1 MTVLPQEGQIVQ
13 VRGEHWAVSEIKAQ
27 GLPRSSADETVAGTQ
42 HALTLSSLAEDRL
55 GEELRVVWELEPGA
69 VALPP
74 RDLPVV
80 DPDRFDDPDTLAA
93 FVDALRWGALT
104 AADTRTLQAPFRS
117 GATVE
122 AYQLEPIRRAL
133 QTSRA
138 NLLLADDVG
147 LGKTIE
153 AGLVVQELLLRHRA
167 RTVAVVC
174 PAGLV
179 LKWQDEMRD
188 KFGLEFQIVNS
199 ETIRDVRRSHGVHA
213 NPFTLFPRV
222 IVSMSWLPG
231 QRAQRLLNE
240 VYAHVD
246 ADSGVRRTAFDI
258 LVVDEAHHVAP
269 ATPQTGKSGRRGYA
283 VDTQRTRAVR
293 DLAHRCEHRLFLTA
307 TPHNGYTESFTAL
320 LEMVDDRR
328 FARGAQLDRK
338 TLDEVI
344 VRRLKKHLAAEKG
357 FKERRVM
364 PLAFNPTDDEEQ
376 AYERLDGFI
385 RRRHEAVHTES
396 GGKARDLTTLLLKK
410 RFFSSPVAFA
420 RTVDQ
425 YLLTRGG
432 LDDDL
437 PEYDDVLGDNA
448 SDLEEGLV
456 DHPESEALRTAGR
469 TLPALTDEDT
479 DDLEWLSRWGQSYE
493 GRADSRLNAL
503 LAYLEEVVRPD
514 LIHTTSERVVVF
526 TEYVDTLDWIR
537 EVLES
542 RGLGDP
548 LTAVIVGGTDP
559 EDRELIRARFQAP
572 PEDEPVRILLAT
584 DAAGE
589 GIDLQD
595 HCHRLVNFDIPFN
608 PNRLEQRI
616 GRIDRYGQRFSPEV
630 RHFVPADRTQDGYAG
645 DTDFLSRIAIKI
657 AQVEIDLGPA
667 NQVIAGDI
675 QERLAGRKPEPVSK
689 RTSQDDALVTE
700 VLHGERQVRSE
711 LTRLEEQLD
720 ESRDRLHLRASN
732 LERVVATALA
742 LDFQPPL
749 KVVAD
754 DRTDTSLFEIPH
766 LARHWEPVT
775 RGLATRLVPDR
786 MRPITFVE
794 EAALGRTDLV
804 YIHLGHPLLQRSTRL
819 LRSALWGD
827 REGVNRVSAVMVD
840 GLDEP
845 FVAAVTRLVLVG
857 RGGIRL
863 HEEVFLAGTRL
874 ESARALGEERS
885 EDLLERALDG
895 KRLSAVDQ
903 ATRNEL
909 ARLWQSEDG
918 PRGLRSRV
926 EDAVARRVEKRRAEV
941 AEALKRRERDDLA
954 RVEAVFARFEG
965 TLHATLET
973 AQREQFEAEQM
984 LFDDEKQQRDAD
996 LRRIRERLK
1005 TIEAERDRE
1014 KSAVRRRY
1022 QDVTPHPFAAA
1033 LVFALPARKV
1043 IA

>member
-13 VRGEHWAVSEIKAQ
+13 VRGEHWAVAEIKAQ
-27 GLPRSSADETVAGTQ
+27 GLPRSSADDTVAATQ

-74 RDLPVV
+74 RELPDV
-80 DPDRFDDPDTLAA
+80 DPDHFDDPDTLAA

-104 AADTRTLQAPFRS
+104 AADARTLQAPFRS

-122 AYQLEPIRRAL
+122 AYQLEPVRRAL
-133 QTSRA
+133 QASRA

-147 LGKTIE
+147 LGKTVE

-188 KFGLEFQIVNS
+188 KFGLEFQIVNT
-199 ETIRDVRRSHGVHA
+199 ETMREVRRSHGVHA

-231 QRAQRLLNE
+231 ERAQRLLNE

-246 ADSGVRRTAFDI
+246 ADSGASRTAFDVLI
-258 LVVDEAHHVAP
+258 VDEAHHVAP
-269 ATPQTGKSGRRGYA
+269 PRPQTGKSGRRGYA

-320 LEMVDDRR
+320 LEMVDDRS

-338 TLDEVI
+338 ALDEVV

-357 FKERRVM
+357 FKDRQVE
-364 PLAFNPTDDEEQ
+364 PLPFVPTDDEEE
-376 AYERLDGFI
+376 AYARLDGFI
-385 RRRHEAVHTES
+385 RRRNKAVHTES
-396 GGKARDLTTLLLKK
+396 GGKARDLATLLLKK

-432 LDDDL
+432 LDDEIPD
-437 PEYDDVLGDNA
+437 YDDVLGDNA

-456 DHPESEALRTAGR
+456 DHPESEALRAAGR
-469 TLPALTDEDT
+469 TLPALSAEDEA
-479 DDLEWLSRWGQSYE
+479 DLEWLSQWGHGYE
-493 GRADSRLNAL
+493 GRPDTRLTAL
-503 LAYLEEVVRPD
+503 LTYLEAVVRPD
-514 LIHTTSERVVVF
+514 GKHTTNERVVVF

-537 EVLES
+537 EVLDS

-548 LTAVIVGGTDP
+548 VTAVIVGGTDA

-630 RHFVPADRTQDGYAG
+630 RHLVPAERTKDGYAS
-645 DTDFLSRIAIKI
+645 DTEFLTRIAIKI

-675 QERLAGRKPEPVSK
+675 QERLTGRKAETPSK
-689 RTSQDDALVTE
+689 KTSRDDALVTD

-711 LTRLEEQLD
+711 LTKLEEQLD
-720 ESRDRLHLRASN
+720 ESRDRLHLRPSN
-732 LERVVATALA
+732 LDRVVATALA

-749 KVVAD
+749 KLVGD
-754 DRTDTSLFEIPH
+754 DRTDAPVYEMPRLS
-766 LARHWEPVT
+766 RHWEPVT

-786 MRPITFVE
+786 LRPITFDE
-794 EAALGRTDLV
+794 QAALGRTDLV
-804 YIHLGHPLLQRSTRL
+804 YTHLGHPLLQRSTRL

-827 REGVNRVSAVMVD
+827 RDGVNRVSAVMVD

-845 FVAAVTRLVLVG
+845 IVAAVTRLVLVG
-857 RGGIRL
+857 RGGVRL

-874 ESARALGEERS
+874 ESTRALGEERS
-885 EDLLERALDG
+885 EELLEQALDG
-895 KRLSAVDQ
+895 ERLSAVDQ
-903 ATRNEL
+903 ATRLRLAEL
-909 ARLWQSEDG
+909 WHADNG
-918 PRGLRSRV
+918 PKGLRARV
-926 EDAVARRVEKRRAEV
+926 EDAVARRVEKRRADV
-941 AEALKRRERDDLA
+941 AEALGKRERDDLA
-954 RVEAVFARFEG
+954 RVDAVFGRFEA
-965 TLHATLET
+965 TLHATIDE
-973 AQREQFEAEQM
+973 AQREQLEAEQM
-984 LFDDEKQQRDAD
+984 LFDDEKRQRESD
-996 LRRIRERLK
+996 LRRIRERLE
-1005 TIEAERDRE
+1005 TLASERERE
-1014 KSAVRRRY
+1014 KDAVHRRY
-1022 QDVTPHPFAAA
+1022 EDVTPYPFAAA
-1033 LVFALPARKV
+1033 LVFALPAGSV
-1043 IA
+1043 TT